1 MRIYLDACCLNRLTD
16 DQSQPRIR
24 AEALAVER
32 VLKRVRE
39 GTVLWISSDALIDEL
54 DRNPDSERRMGNVA
68 LLAFAA
74 EVVVENDQV
83 ALRAEA
89 LHGVGYGVFDAL
101 HLACAEAARVDVLLT
116 TDDSFL
122 RKASRGDG
130 RPRTAVRN
138 PLSWS
143 QGSLP

>member
-1 MRIYLDACCLNRLTD
+1 MRIYFDACCLNRLTD

-68 LLAFAA
+68 LSAFAA
-74 EVVVENDQV
+74 EVVVETDQV
-83 ALRAEA
+83 ALRSEA
-89 LHGVGYGVFDAL
+89 LHSVGYGVFDAL

-116 TDDSFL
+116 TDDSFI

-130 RPRTAVRN
+130 RPRVAVRN
-138 PLSWS
+138 PLSWN
-143 QGSLP
+143 QESLA